1 MVSSDA
7 YQRPSHLLN
16 SLFAVLPFDIS
27 KLSDRWIREFLYTF
41 LPGGV
46 RMIGLATTHADQTEK
61 FLTFSQL
68 NGFAKTALIVFAAY
82 VAGFILMA
90 LGALLVIASYFLG
103 YIVAAVAARKANPA
117 KEDARNMVWRRLV
130 TAFLSSPIVRVEEPS
145 SSSEEFQEKLKVA
158 AANIPPGSDPNALVK
173 KLAEVAGVQLYRDS
187 VDTEWK
193 YLYSVLQC
201 YFYKPLT
208 EDVWYPINA
217 LSALGIAF
225 TMWSPF
231 SFLTPLLLSFVR
243 VSCVAVALVL
253 TFFYG
258 VIHANA
264 EPHVG
269 ILGARILKEWRA
281 SASPSK
287 PPA

>member
-1 MVSSDA
+1 
-7 YQRPSHLLN
+7 
-16 SLFAVLPFDIS
+16 VLPFDIS
-27 KLSDRWIREFLYTF
+27 KLPDRWIREFLYTF

-46 RMIGLATTHADQTEK
+46 LLIGLATTHADQTER
-61 FLTFSQL
+61 FLAFSQL

-90 LGALLVIASYFLG
+90 LGALLVLASYFSG
-103 YIVAAVAARKANPA
+103 YIVAVVAAALAARKANPA
-117 KEDARNMVWRRLV
+117 KEDARNIVWRRLV
-130 TAFLSSPIVRVEEPS
+130 AAFLSSPIVRVEEPS
-145 SSSEEFQEKLKVA
+145 SSSEEFQEKVKVA
-158 AANIPPGSDPNALVK
+158 AANIPPGSDTDEVVK

-208 EDVWYPINA
+208 DDVCYLMTA
-217 LSALGIAF
+217 LYALGIAF
-225 TMWSPF
+225 TVWSPS
-231 SFLTPLLLSFVR
+231 SFLTPHLLSFAR
-243 VSCVAVALVL
+243 VSCMTIALVF
-253 TFFYG
+253 TFIYG
-258 VIHANA
+258 VGHANA
-264 EPHVG
+264 EPYVG

>member
-1 MVSSDA
+1 
-7 YQRPSHLLN
+7 
-16 SLFAVLPFDIS
+16 
-27 KLSDRWIREFLYTF
+27 
-41 LPGGV
+41 
-46 RMIGLATTHADQTEK
+46 MIGLATTHADQTEK

-90 LGALLVIASYFLG
+90 LGALLAIAPYFLG
-103 YIVAAVAARKANPA
+103 YIVAAVAAALAARKANPA
-117 KEDARNMVWRRLV
+117 SENARNIVWRRLV
-130 TAFLSSPIVRVEEPS
+130 AAFLSSPIVRVEEPS

-208 EDVWYPINA
+208 EDVWYPIIA
-217 LSALGIAF
+217 LYALGIAF

-231 SFLTPLLLSFVR
+231 SFLTPTLLSFAR
-243 VSCVAVALVL
+243 VSCMTIALVL

-287 PPA
+287 PPT

>member
-1 MVSSDA
+1 
-7 YQRPSHLLN
+7 
-16 SLFAVLPFDIS
+16 VLPFDIS
-27 KLSDRWIREFLYTF
+27 KLSDRWIRELFYTL

-46 RMIGLATTHADQTEK
+46 LMIGLATTHADQTEK

-68 NGFAKTALIVFAAY
+68 NGFAKAALVVFAAY

-90 LGALLVIASYFLG
+90 LGALLAIASYFLG
-103 YIVAAVAARKANPA
+103 YIVAAVAAALAARKANPA
-117 KEDARNMVWRRLV
+117 NEDARNIVWRRLV
-130 TAFLSSPIVRVEEPS
+130 AAFLSSPIVRVEEPS
-145 SSSEEFQEKLKVA
+145 NSSEDFQEKMKVA
-158 AANIPPGSDPNALVK
+158 AANIPPDSDPNAMVK

-201 YFYKPLT
+201 YFYKPVT
-208 EDVWYPINA
+208 EDVWYPIIA
-217 LSALGIAF
+217 LYALGIAF
-225 TMWSPF
+225 TMCSPF
-231 SFLTPLLLSFVR
+231 SFLTPTLLSFVR
-243 VSCVAVALVL
+243 VSCMTIALVL
-253 TFFYG
+253 TSFCG

-264 EPHVG
+264 EPHGG

-281 SASPSK
+281 SVSLSK